1 MKQENMNKA
10 DFFTSIFLFLFG
22 LAVLILSIRMP
33 TFRELRANPY
43 SAPGIVPGIMGVI
56 LFFMGVILFIRS
68 VIRKGYK
75 IKLSS
80 QAIKIFFKNDA
91 IKRLLIAIFLSVF
104 YVILLG
110 NINYFLLTGMYIFIF
125 IFAFEF
131 KTKKNIFS
139 QRKTLLFAFL
149 EAVFIAALISFVFR
163 YLFLVRLP

>member
-1 MKQENMNKA
+1 MKDEDMNKA

-22 LAVLILSIRMP
+22 LIIFILSIKMP
-33 TFRELRANPY
+33 TFRELGANPY
-43 SAPGIVPGIMGVI
+43 SAPGIVPGIMGFI
-56 LFFMGVILFIRS
+56 LSFMGAILFIRS

-80 QAIKIFFKNDA
+80 QSIKIFFKNDA
-91 IKRLLIAIFLSVF
+91 IKRLLIALFLSVF

-125 IFAFEF
+125 VFAFEF

-139 QRKTLLFAFL
+139 QWKTLLFALL
-149 EAVFIAALISFVFR
+149 EAVLIAASISYVFR

>member
-1 MKQENMNKA
+1 MKDEDMNKA

-22 LAVLILSIRMP
+22 LVVLIISIKMP
-33 TFRELRANPY
+33 TFRELGANPY

-56 LFFMGVILFIRS
+56 LSFMGVILFIRS

-75 IKLSS
+75 IKLSYQS
-80 QAIKIFFKNDA
+80 IKIFFKNDA
-91 IKRLLIAIFLSVF
+91 IKRLLIALFLSVF

-125 IFAFEF
+125 VFAFEF

-139 QRKTLLFAFL
+139 QWKTLLFAFL
-149 EAVFIAALISFVFR
+149 EAVLIAASISYVFR